1 MRYKGIF
8 CATFYHFYANDKT
21 GLIGTSIRNLMNLI
35 PASKFINLSDE
46 IFAACAVAMF
56 MQVMGIIQLQFPN
69 FSPFSAI
76 LLAISNSSAPVPSK
90 EHSITSNINAPQ
102 APHVANGKKENEK
115 TKADTKKRNTP
126 QTPSVANGT
135 KEEEKTKADKKKKK
149 KKTKQS

>member
-1 MRYKGIF
+1 MRNKGIF

-21 GLIGTSIRNLMNLI
+21 GLIGTSIRNLI
-35 PASKFINLSDE
+35 PASKVLNLGDE
-46 IFAACAVAMF
+46 TFAACAVALF
-56 MQVMGIIQLQFPN
+56 MQVMGIIQLQFPT

-90 EHSITSNINAPQ
+90 EHSIMSNINTLQ
-102 APHVANGKKENEK
+102 APHVANGKKEHDK
-115 TKADTKKRNTP
+115 TKADKKKRNTS
-126 QTPSVANGT
+126 QTPNVMNGT